1 MSRRGHSQAL
11 IPALFRGTPNN
22 IVKRAPAESRVSKTI
37 TIVVLTCFLVLGAA
51 TTAIL
56 GRDSVPTANAE
67 MTAPPPK
74 LAANRA
80 AKADRLI
87 PTLALASAAIEPVQ
101 VPASTLAQAA
111 AAQISQTSAAQAPAL
126 TEPLRQAFA
135 AASPTD
141 FPPLPKATASEAPAA
156 AAAEHAKPKVVAK
169 PQPQKSYTLLS
180 DVQIAGIRERLKLSS
195 SQEYYWPSVETAL
208 RNVVRKISANKLS
221 NPNGPAVPID
231 PNWDE
236 VAQLK
241 SAAMP
246 LLFQLRDDQK
256 EEVRKLAR
264 IIGLEKVAQ
273 QI

>member
-1 MSRRGHSQAL
+1 MSRP
-11 IPALFRGTPNN
+11 I
-22 IVKRAPAESRVSKTI
+22 TI
-37 TIVVLTCFLVLGAA
+37 TVLTCILVLGAA

-56 GRDSVPTANAE
+56 GRDSVPSVSAE
-67 MTAPPPK
+67 MITQIPPPK
-74 LAANRA
+74 PLAANRA
-80 AKADRLI
+80 AKADRLV

-101 VPASTLAQAA
+101 VPADKLS
-111 AAQISQTSAAQAPAL
+111 QAPAL

-135 AASPTD
+135 TATPSD
-141 FPPLPKATASEAPAA
+141 FPMPKASVNEAPAA
-156 AAAEHAKPKVVAK
+156 AQAPAAVQAPAKPKVVAK
-169 PQPQKSYTLLS
+169 PHKTYSLLS
-180 DVQIAGIRERLKLSS
+180 DVQIAGIRDRLKLSS

-221 NPNGPAVPID
+221 NPGGPNVQID
-231 PNWDE
+231 PNCDE
-236 VAQLK
+236 VQQLK

>member
-1 MSRRGHSQAL
+1 LKPDAEGRLSRA
-11 IPALFRGTPNN
+11 
-22 IVKRAPAESRVSKTI
+22 I
-37 TIVVLTCFLVLGAA
+37 TIIVLTCFLVLGAA

-56 GRDSVPTANAE
+56 GRDSVPSVSAE
-67 MTAPPPK
+67 MITQAPASKP

-80 AKADRLI
+80 AKADRLV
-87 PTLALASAAIEPVQ
+87 PTLALASAAIDPVQ
-101 VPASTLAQAA
+101 VPADRLS
-111 AAQISQTSAAQAPAL
+111 QAPLL

-135 AASPTD
+135 AATPAD
-141 FPPLPKATASEAPAA
+141 FPIPKASVNEAPEAPAA
-156 AAAEHAKPKVVAK
+156 EAPAKPKVAAK
-169 PQPQKSYTLLS
+169 PQPQKSYSLLS
-180 DVQIAGIRERLKLSS
+180 EVQIAGIRDRLKLSS

-221 NPNGPAVPID
+221 NPNVQGVPID
-231 PNWDE
+231 PNCDE
-236 VAQLK
+236 VQQLK

-264 IIGLEKVAQ
+264 IIGLEQVAQ

>member
-1 MSRRGHSQAL
+1 MSKA
-11 IPALFRGTPNN
+11 
-22 IVKRAPAESRVSKTI
+22 I

-56 GRDSVPTANAE
+56 GRDSVPSVSAE
-67 MTAPPPK
+67 MISQTPPAKP

-80 AKADRLI
+80 AKADRLV

-101 VPASTLAQAA
+101 VAADKLAQA
-111 AAQISQTSAAQAPAL
+111 PVL

-135 AASPTD
+135 AATPSD
-141 FPPLPKATASEAPAA
+141 FPMPKASAHQAPAA
-156 AAAEHAKPKVVAK
+156 AEIPAVEVPAKPKVVAK
-169 PQPQKSYTLLS
+169 PQPQKSYSLLS
-180 DVQIAGIRERLKLSS
+180 DAQIAGIRDRLKLSS

-221 NPNGPAVPID
+221 NPNAPGVPID
-231 PNWDE
+231 PNCDE
-236 VAQLK
+236 VQQLK

>member
-1 MSRRGHSQAL
+1 L
-11 IPALFRGTPNN
+11 
-22 IVKRAPAESRVSKTI
+22 SKAI
-37 TIVVLTCFLVLGAA
+37 TIVVLTCFLVLGVA

-56 GRDSVPTANAE
+56 GRDSVPSVSAE
-67 MTAPPPK
+67 VVSQDPPK
-74 LAANRA
+74 PLAANRA

-101 VPASTLAQAA
+101 VPADRLS
-111 AAQISQTSAAQAPAL
+111 QAPVL

-135 AASPTD
+135 AATPAD
-141 FPPLPKATASEAPAA
+141 FPMPKAGTPAA
-156 AAAEHAKPKVVAK
+156 RAPDATEASLDAQAKPKIAK

-180 DVQIAGIRERLKLSS
+180 DVQIAGIRDRLKLSS

-221 NPNGPAVPID
+221 NPNAPGVPID
-231 PNWDE
+231 PNCDE
-236 VAQLK
+236 VQQLK

>member
-1 MSRRGHSQAL
+1 MSRA
-11 IPALFRGTPNN
+11 
-22 IVKRAPAESRVSKTI
+22 I
-37 TIVVLTCFLVLGAA
+37 TIVVLTCFLVLGAT

-56 GRDSVPTANAE
+56 CRDSLPSVSAD
-67 MTAPPPK
+67 MTTQAPPPK
-74 LAANRA
+74 RLAANRA

-101 VPASTLAQAA
+101 VPADKLS
-111 AAQISQTSAAQAPAL
+111 QAPVA

-135 AASPTD
+135 AATPDD
-141 FPPLPKATASEAPAA
+141 FPISKAAVSEAHVTAEAPVATPHEAPA
-156 AAAEHAKPKVVAK
+156 KPKAVAK
-169 PQPQKSYTLLS
+169 PQVQKSHSLLS
-180 DVQIAGIRERLKLSS
+180 DVQISNIKERLKLSS

-208 RNVVRKISANKLS
+208 RNVARRIQANKLS
-221 NPNGPAVPID
+221 NPNAPPGAQID
-231 PNWDE
+231 PNCDE
-236 VAQLK
+236 VQQLK

>member
-1 MSRRGHSQAL
+1 M
-11 IPALFRGTPNN
+11 
-22 IVKRAPAESRVSKTI
+22 SKTI

-56 GRDSVPTANAE
+56 GRDSVPSVSAE
-67 MTAPPPK
+67 MITEPPPPK
-74 LAANRA
+74 PLATNRA

-101 VPASTLAQAA
+101 VPADKLAQA
-111 AAQISQTSAAQAPAL
+111 PVL

-135 AASPTD
+135 AATPSD
-141 FPPLPKATASEAPAA
+141 FPLPRASVNEAPAA
-156 AAAEHAKPKVVAK
+156 EAAAKPKVAAK
-169 PQPQKSYTLLS
+169 PQPQKNYSLLS
-180 DVQIAGIRERLKLSS
+180 EAQIAGIRDRLKLSS

-221 NPNGPAVPID
+221 NPNAPGVPID
-231 PNWDE
+231 PNCDE
-236 VAQLK
+236 VQQLK

>member
-1 MSRRGHSQAL
+1 LSRS
-11 IPALFRGTPNN
+11 
-22 IVKRAPAESRVSKTI
+22 I

-56 GRDSVPTANAE
+56 GRDSVPSVSAE
-67 MTAPPPK
+67 MITQVPPK
-74 LAANRA
+74 QLSTNRA
-80 AKADRLI
+80 AKADRLV
-87 PTLALASAAIEPVQ
+87 PTLALASAAIDPVQ
-101 VPASTLAQAA
+101 V
-111 AAQISQTSAAQAPAL
+111 SADKLSQAPVL

-135 AASPTD
+135 AATPAD
-141 FPPLPKATASEAPAA
+141 FPMPKTSTSASVNEAPATA
-156 AAAEHAKPKVVAK
+156 QVPAVEVPAKPKVVAK
-169 PQPQKSYTLLS
+169 PQPQKNYSLLS
-180 DVQIAGIRERLKLSS
+180 EAQIAGIRDRLKLSS

-221 NPNGPAVPID
+221 NPNAPPSAQID
-231 PNWDE
+231 PNCDE
-236 VAQLK
+236 VQQLK

-264 IIGLEKVAQ
+264 LIGLEKVAQ

>member
-1 MSRRGHSQAL
+1 MSRA
-11 IPALFRGTPNN
+11 I
-22 IVKRAPAESRVSKTI
+22 TI
-37 TIVVLTCFLVLGAA
+37 TVLTCILVLGAA

-56 GRDSVPTANAE
+56 GRDSVPSVGAE
-67 MTAPPPK
+67 MITQVPPPK
-74 LAANRA
+74 PLAANRA
-80 AKADRLI
+80 AKADRLV

-101 VPASTLAQAA
+101 VAA
-111 AAQISQTSAAQAPAL
+111 DKLSQAPVL

-135 AASPTD
+135 AATPSD
-141 FPPLPKATASEAPAA
+141 FPMPKASVNEAPAA
-156 AAAEHAKPKVVAK
+156 TESPTAVQPPAKPKLVAK
-169 PQPQKSYTLLS
+169 PHKTYSLLS
-180 DVQIAGIRERLKLSS
+180 DVQIAGIRDRLKLSS

-221 NPNGPAVPID
+221 NPGGPNVQID
-231 PNWDE
+231 PNCDE
-236 VAQLK
+236 VQQLK

>member
-1 MSRRGHSQAL
+1 MSKA
-11 IPALFRGTPNN
+11 
-22 IVKRAPAESRVSKTI
+22 I
-37 TIVVLTCFLVLGAA
+37 TISVLTSFLVLGAA

-56 GRDSVPTANAE
+56 GRDSIPSVSAGMISQN
-67 MTAPPPK
+67 PPK
-74 LAANRA
+74 PLTTNRA
-80 AKADRLI
+80 AKADRLV
-87 PTLALASAAIEPVQ
+87 PTLALASAAIDPVQ
-101 VPASTLAQAA
+101 VPADRLS
-111 AAQISQTSAAQAPAL
+111 QAPVL

-135 AASPTD
+135 AATPAD
-141 FPPLPKATASEAPAA
+141 FPMPRANSPVARMPDVPAAAEAAPEAPAKS
-156 AAAEHAKPKVVAK
+156 KPVK

-180 DVQIAGIRERLKLSS
+180 DAQIAGIRDRLKLSS
-195 SQEYYWPSVETAL
+195 SQEYYWPSVENAL

-221 NPNGPAVPID
+221 NPTAPGVPID
-231 PNWDE
+231 PNCDE
-236 VAQLK
+236 VQQLK

>member
-1 MSRRGHSQAL
+1 MSRA
-11 IPALFRGTPNN
+11 
-22 IVKRAPAESRVSKTI
+22 I
-37 TIVVLTCFLVLGAA
+37 TILVLTCFLVLGAA

-56 GRDSVPTANAE
+56 GRDSVPDVSAE
-67 MTAPPPK
+67 MISQTPPK
-74 LAANRA
+74 PLATNRA
-80 AKADRLI
+80 AKADRLV
-87 PTLALASAAIEPVQ
+87 PTLALASAAIDPVQ
-101 VPASTLAQAA
+101 VPADKLSRM
-111 AAQISQTSAAQAPAL
+111 PVL

-141 FPPLPKATASEAPAA
+141 FPMPKANVNEAPAA
-156 AAAEHAKPKVVAK
+156 AEVPAVEVPAKPKVVAK
-169 PQPQKSYTLLS
+169 PQPQKSYSLLS
-180 DVQIAGIRERLKLSS
+180 DVQISGIKDRLKLSS
-195 SQEYYWPSVETAL
+195 SQEYYWPSVEAAL

-221 NPNGPAVPID
+221 NPHGQAVPID
-231 PNWDE
+231 PNCDE
-236 VAQLK
+236 VQQLK

>member
-1 MSRRGHSQAL
+1 MITQAPSKPL
-11 IPALFRGTPNN
+11 
-22 IVKRAPAESRVSKTI
+22 AP
-37 TIVVLTCFLVLGAA
+37 
-51 TTAIL
+51 
-56 GRDSVPTANAE
+56 
-67 MTAPPPK
+67 
-74 LAANRA
+74 NRA
-80 AKADRLI
+80 AKADRLV

-101 VPASTLAQAA
+101 VPADKLS
-111 AAQISQTSAAQAPAL
+111 QAPVL

-135 AASPTD
+135 AATPSD
-141 FPPLPKATASEAPAA
+141 FPMPKADINEAPAPAEAPAA
-156 AAAEHAKPKVVAK
+156 VEAPAKPKLAAK
-169 PQPQKSYTLLS
+169 PQPPKTYSLLS
-180 DVQIAGIRERLKLSS
+180 DAQIAGIRDRLKLSS

-221 NPNGPAVPID
+221 NPHGPNVQID
-231 PNWDE
+231 PDCDE
-236 VAQLK
+236 VQQLK

>member
-1 MSRRGHSQAL
+1 MSKA
-11 IPALFRGTPNN
+11 
-22 IVKRAPAESRVSKTI
+22 I
-37 TIVVLTCFLVLGAA
+37 TIIALTCFLVLGAA

-56 GRDSVPTANAE
+56 GRDSVPSVSAE
-67 MTAPPPK
+67 MISQTPPAKP
-74 LAANRA
+74 LATNRA
-80 AKADRLI
+80 AKADRLV

-101 VPASTLAQAA
+101 VPADRLAQA
-111 AAQISQTSAAQAPAL
+111 PML

-135 AASPTD
+135 AATPSD
-141 FPPLPKATASEAPAA
+141 FPMTKASGHEAPAA
-156 AAAEHAKPKVVAK
+156 AEVPAVEVPAKPKVVAK
-169 PQPQKSYTLLS
+169 PQPQKSYSLLS
-180 DVQIAGIRERLKLSS
+180 DVQISGIKDRLKLSS

-208 RNVVRKISANKLS
+208 RNVARKIQANKLS
-221 NPNGPAVPID
+221 NPNVQGVPID
-231 PNWDE
+231 PNCDE
-236 VAQLK
+236 VQQLK

>member
-1 MSRRGHSQAL
+1 MSRA
-11 IPALFRGTPNN
+11 I
-22 IVKRAPAESRVSKTI
+22 TI
-37 TIVVLTCFLVLGAA
+37 TVLTCFLVLGAA

-56 GRDSVPTANAE
+56 GRDSVPSVSAE
-67 MTAPPPK
+67 MITQAPSKP
-74 LAANRA
+74 LAPNRA
-80 AKADRLI
+80 AKADRLV

-101 VPASTLAQAA
+101 VPADKLS
-111 AAQISQTSAAQAPAL
+111 QAPVL

-135 AASPTD
+135 AATPSD
-141 FPPLPKATASEAPAA
+141 FPMPKADINEAPAPAEASA
-156 AAAEHAKPKVVAK
+156 AVEAPAKPKLAAK
-169 PQPQKSYTLLS
+169 PQPPKTYSLLS
-180 DVQIAGIRERLKLSS
+180 DAQIAGIRDRLKLSS

-221 NPNGPAVPID
+221 NPHGPNVQID
-231 PNWDE
+231 PDCDE
-236 VAQLK
+236 VQQLK

>member
-1 MSRRGHSQAL
+1 MSKA
-11 IPALFRGTPNN
+11 
-22 IVKRAPAESRVSKTI
+22 I

-56 GRDSVPTANAE
+56 GRDSVPSVSEE
-67 MTAPPPK
+67 MIAQTPPAKP
-74 LAANRA
+74 LATNRA
-80 AKADRLI
+80 AKADRLV

-101 VPASTLAQAA
+101 VPADRLS
-111 AAQISQTSAAQAPAL
+111 QAPLLA
-126 TEPLRQAFA
+126 EPLRQAFA
-135 AASPTD
+135 AATPSD
-141 FPPLPKATASEAPAA
+141 FPMPKASSLSEAPAA
-156 AAAEHAKPKVVAK
+156 AEVPAVEVPAKPKVVAK
-169 PQPQKSYTLLS
+169 PQPQKHYTLLS
-180 DVQIAGIRERLKLSS
+180 DAQISGIRDRLKLSS

-221 NPNGPAVPID
+221 NPNAPPSAQID
-231 PNWDE
+231 PNCDE
-236 VAQLK
+236 VQQLK

-264 IIGLEKVAQ
+264 LIGLEKVAQ

>member
-1 MSRRGHSQAL
+1 MSKA
-11 IPALFRGTPNN
+11 
-22 IVKRAPAESRVSKTI
+22 I

-51 TTAIL
+51 TSAIL
-56 GRDSVPTANAE
+56 GRDSVPSVSAE
-67 MTAPPPK
+67 MISQTPPAKP

-80 AKADRLI
+80 AKADRLV

-101 VPASTLAQAA
+101 VAADKLAQA
-111 AAQISQTSAAQAPAL
+111 PVL

-135 AASPTD
+135 AATPSD
-141 FPPLPKATASEAPAA
+141 FPMPKASAHQAPAA
-156 AAAEHAKPKVVAK
+156 AEMPAVEVPAKPKVVAK
-169 PQPQKSYTLLS
+169 PQPQKSYSLLS
-180 DVQIAGIRERLKLSS
+180 DAQIAGIRDRLKLSS

-221 NPNGPAVPID
+221 NPNAPGVPID
-231 PNWDE
+231 PNCDE
-236 VAQLK
+236 VQQLK

>member
-1 MSRRGHSQAL
+1 MSRA
-11 IPALFRGTPNN
+11 
-22 IVKRAPAESRVSKTI
+22 I

-56 GRDSVPTANAE
+56 GRDSVPSVSEE
-67 MTAPPPK
+67 MIAQTPPAKP
-74 LAANRA
+74 LATNRA
-80 AKADRLI
+80 AKADRLV

-101 VPASTLAQAA
+101 VPADRLS
-111 AAQISQTSAAQAPAL
+111 QAPVL

-135 AASPTD
+135 AATPSD
-141 FPPLPKATASEAPAA
+141 FPMPKASSLSEAPAA
-156 AAAEHAKPKVVAK
+156 AEVPAVEVPAKPKVVAK
-169 PQPQKSYTLLS
+169 PQPQKHYTLLS
-180 DVQIAGIRERLKLSS
+180 DAQISGIRDRLKLSS

-221 NPNGPAVPID
+221 NPNAPPSAQID
-231 PNWDE
+231 PNCDE
-236 VAQLK
+236 VQQLK

-264 IIGLEKVAQ
+264 LIGLEKVAQ

>member
-1 MSRRGHSQAL
+1 MSKA
-11 IPALFRGTPNN
+11 
-22 IVKRAPAESRVSKTI
+22 I

-56 GRDSVPTANAE
+56 GRDSVPSVSADMITQ
-67 MTAPPPK
+67 APAPK
-74 LAANRA
+74 PLAANRA
-80 AKADRLI
+80 AKADRLV

-101 VPASTLAQAA
+101 VSADKL
-111 AAQISQTSAAQAPAL
+111 SQTPVL

-135 AASPTD
+135 AATPSD
-141 FPPLPKATASEAPAA
+141 FPMPKANVNEAPAA
-156 AAAEHAKPKVVAK
+156 VEAPAAEAPAKPKVVAK
-169 PQPQKSYTLLS
+169 PQPQKSYSLLS
-180 DVQIAGIRERLKLSS
+180 DVQIAGIRDRLKLSS
-195 SQEYYWPSVETAL
+195 SQEYYWPSVESAL

-221 NPNGPAVPID
+221 NPNAPGVPID
-231 PNWDE
+231 PNCDE
-236 VAQLK
+236 VQQLK

>member
-1 MSRRGHSQAL
+1 MDLKLGAERRL
-11 IPALFRGTPNN
+11 
-22 IVKRAPAESRVSKTI
+22 SKAI
-37 TIVVLTCFLVLGAA
+37 TIIVLTCFLVLGAA
-51 TTAIL
+51 ATAIL
-56 GRDSVPTANAE
+56 GRDSVPSVSAE
-67 MTAPPPK
+67 MITQAPAKP
-74 LAANRA
+74 LSTNRA
-80 AKADRLI
+80 AKADRLV

-101 VPASTLAQAA
+101 VPADKL
-111 AAQISQTSAAQAPAL
+111 SQTPVL

-135 AASPTD
+135 AATPAD
-141 FPPLPKATASEAPAA
+141 FPMPKVAEPKAAELKASESKVASLEVPAA
-156 AAAEHAKPKVVAK
+156 EAPIGALHEAPAKPKVVAK
-169 PQPQKSYTLLS
+169 PQPQKNYSLLS
-180 DVQIAGIRERLKLSS
+180 EAQIAGIRDRLKLSS

-221 NPNGPAVPID
+221 NPNAPGVPID
-231 PNWDE
+231 PNCDE
-236 VAQLK
+236 VQQLK

>member
-1 MSRRGHSQAL
+1 MSKA
-11 IPALFRGTPNN
+11 
-22 IVKRAPAESRVSKTI
+22 I

-56 GRDSVPTANAE
+56 GRDSVPSVSEE
-67 MTAPPPK
+67 MISQAPPPK
-74 LAANRA
+74 ALATNRA
-80 AKADRLI
+80 AKADRLV
-87 PTLALASAAIEPVQ
+87 PTLALASAAIEPIQ
-101 VPASTLAQAA
+101 VPADSL
-111 AAQISQTSAAQAPAL
+111 SQTPVL

-135 AASPTD
+135 AASPSD
-141 FPPLPKATASEAPAA
+141 FPMPKAAPATSEAPAA
-156 AAAEHAKPKVVAK
+156 AEIPAVQVPAKPKVAAK
-169 PQPQKSYTLLS
+169 PQPQKHYTLLS
-180 DVQIAGIRERLKLSS
+180 DAQISGIRDRLKLSS

-221 NPNGPAVPID
+221 NPNAPPSAQID
-231 PNWDE
+231 PNCDE
-236 VAQLK
+236 VQQLK

-264 IIGLEKVAQ
+264 LIGLEKVAQ